1 MNFNPIHITLGVK
14 EIFSTFPLKGHPYLA
29 VELLKCPGSGG
40 GGGLLRLLLLLLVD
54 IRLSGLGPHAPFF
67 QPLWK
72 KSKIVMIFFLIVY
85 LYENSSH
92 FLG

>member
-1 MNFNPIHITLGVK
+1 MK
-14 EIFSTFPLKGHPYLA
+14 EIFSIFPLEGHLYLA
-29 VELLKCPGSGG
+29 VELLKCPGSG

-72 KSKIVMIFFLIVY
+72 KSKIVMIFFLIMY